1 MDATTWQI
9 ISIVGYSLAGALLIT
24 AIVLFFK
31 MKVPAIIGEFTGRT
45 AARQIQ
51 EIREHRGNKRHQ
63 PNVFDV
69 DPEIIRE
76 PVVSDEL
83 EPVNRTVLEA
93 KGETEDHSGPT
104 VLGSLP
110 TEVLD
115 PDQQERYL
123 YPEAFSEEGSEGTE
137 VLVEDRDVWKGQA
150 SEKEER
156 YAFTDVLNAEGGQ
169 FVEKEERYS
178 LTDVLSDGSEERSLE
193 KEEQYSLTDVLSD
206 GFEERLLEKEER
218 YSLMDVLSDEGKRL
232 PVSKEERFS
241 LTDVLAED
249 RKEKPVSKKDRYAL
263 TDVLNAYREGQP
275 LEKEVLYALTDIL
288 NDEKKAISSEGRIA
302 ATGKRSSSDRV
313 VPLSLTEILGNYKEG
328 EPPTVDAGK
337 ELLLSLTEVLSNEK
351 EAMMEAKSKEREVL
365 LSLTEILTTNQEK
378 PSASVEVPKEVLL
391 SLTEI
396 LSKNTGVVSNS
407 AEKDSKEAMPVS
419 TDEREV
425 LRPRTE
431 VLSEKREDQMPRTDV
446 LTDETE
452 VLDYGT
458 ELLREDQ
465 GTTVLYPTAELENES
480 EKDVPTVAF
489 KVVKD
494 IKVTHTN
501 KKI

>member
-9 ISIVGYSLAGALLIT
+9 ISIVGYSLAGTLLIT

-31 MKVPAIIGEFTGRT
+31 MKVPAIIGDLTGRT

-69 DPEIIRE
+69 DPGIIRE
-76 PVVSDEL
+76 PVVSAGV
-83 EPVNRTVLEA
+83 EPVNRTVLEE
-93 KGETEDHSGPT
+93 KGETEDHSRPT

-115 PDQQERYL
+115 QDQQERYL
-123 YPEAFSEEGSEGTE
+123 YPEAFSKEGSEGTE
-137 VLVEDRDVWKGQA
+137 VLVEDMDVWKGQF

-156 YAFTDVLNAEGGQ
+156 DAFTDVLNDEGGQ
-169 FVEKEERYS
+169 FVEKGERYSLTDVLSDGREGQPLEKEERYSLTDVLNDGREERRLEKEERYS
-178 LTDVLSDGSEERSLE
+178 LTDVLS
-193 KEEQYSLTDVLSD
+193 
-206 GFEERLLEKEER
+206 
-218 YSLMDVLSDEGKRL
+218 
-232 PVSKEERFS
+232 
-241 LTDVLAED
+241 ED
-249 RKEKPVSKKDRYAL
+249 QKEKPVSKEERYAL
-263 TDVLNAYREGQP
+263 TDVLNAHREGQP
-275 LEKEVLYALTDIL
+275 LEKEILYALTDVL
-288 NDEKKAISSEGRIA
+288 NDEKKPISSEGLNA
-302 ATGKRSSSDRV
+302 ATGRRSSSDRV
-313 VPLSLTEILGNYKEG
+313 VPLSLTEILDSYKEV
-328 EPPTVDAGK
+328 EPPTADAGK
-337 ELLLSLTEVLSNEK
+337 ELLLSLTEVLSNDK
-351 EAMMEAKSKEREVL
+351 EVTMEAKSKEREVL
-365 LSLTEILTTNQEK
+365 LSLTEILSTNKEK

-396 LSKNTGVVSNS
+396 LSKNTGIVSS
-407 AEKDSKEAMPVS
+407 PTEKGSKETLSVS

-425 LRPRTE
+425 LRPRNE
-431 VLSEKREDQMPRTDV
+431 VLSDKKEDLRPRTDV
-446 LTDETE
+446 LTNDTE

-458 ELLREDQ
+458 ELLKEDQ

-480 EKDVPTVAF
+480 EKDVPEVAF

-494 IKVTHTN
+494 IKITHTN

>member
-31 MKVPAIIGEFTGRT
+31 MKVPAIIGELTGRT

-69 DPEIIRE
+69 DPGIIRE
-76 PVVSDEL
+76 PVVSEGV
-83 EPVNRTVLEA
+83 EPVSRPVMEA
-93 KGETEDHSGPT
+93 KGATEDHSRPT
-104 VLGSLP
+104 LLGSLP

-115 PDQQERYL
+115 QDEGGL
-123 YPEAFSEEGSEGTE
+123 YPGAFSEEGSEGTE
-137 VLVEDRDVWKGQA
+137 VLVEDMDVWKGPF

-156 YAFTDVLNAEGGQ
+156 DALTDVLNDEGGQ

-178 LTDVLSDGSEERSLE
+178 LTDVLNDGREERHSLTDVLSDDGKRLPVE
-193 KEEQYSLTDVLSD
+193 KEERYSLTDVLSD
-206 GFEERLLEKEER
+206 ERKER
-218 YSLMDVLSDEGKRL
+218 
-232 PVSKEERFS
+232 PVSKEG
-241 LTDVLAED
+241 
-249 RKEKPVSKKDRYAL
+249 RYAL
-263 TDVLNAYREGQP
+263 TDVLNAHREGQL
-275 LEKEVLYALTDIL
+275 LEKEVLYALTDVL
-288 NDEKKAISSEGRIA
+288 NDEKKLISSEGRNA
-302 ATGKRSSSDRV
+302 ATGRRSSSDRV
-313 VPLSLTEILGNYKEG
+313 VPLSLTEILGSYKEG
-328 EPPTVDAGK
+328 EPPIADAGK

-351 EAMMEAKSKEREVL
+351 EATAEAKSKEREVL
-365 LSLTEILTTNQEK
+365 LSLTEILSTNQEK
-378 PSASVEVPKEVLL
+378 PSASVEVPKKVLL

-396 LSKNTGVVSNS
+396 LSKNTGVVSSS
-407 AEKDSKEAMPVS
+407 AEKGSKEAMPVA
-419 TDEREV
+419 TDETEI

-431 VLSEKREDQMPRTDV
+431 VLSDKKEDLRPRTDV
-446 LTDETE
+446 LTNDTE

-480 EKDVPTVAF
+480 EKYVPEVAF
-489 KVVKD
+489 KIVKD

>member
-31 MKVPAIIGEFTGRT
+31 MKVPAIIGELTGRT

-69 DPEIIRE
+69 DPGIVRE
-76 PVVSDEL
+76 PLVSEGF
-83 EPVNRTVLEA
+83 EPVSRPVMEA
-93 KGETEDHSGPT
+93 KGETEDHSRPT
-104 VLGSLP
+104 LLGSLP

-115 PDQQERYL
+115 QDEGGLYL
-123 YPEAFSEEGSEGTE
+123 GTFSEKGFEGTE
-137 VLVEDRDVWKGQA
+137 ILSDGH
-150 SEKEER
+150 EER
-156 YAFTDVLNAEGGQ
+156 LLEKGERYSLTDVLNDGRQGQ
-169 FVEKEERYS
+169 SPEKEERYS
-178 LTDVLSDGSEERSLE
+178 LTDVLAEE
-193 KEEQYSLTDVLSD
+193 
-206 GFEERLLEKEER
+206 
-218 YSLMDVLSDEGKRL
+218 
-232 PVSKEERFS
+232 
-241 LTDVLAED
+241 
-249 RKEKPVSKKDRYAL
+249 RKEKPVSKEDRYAL
-263 TDVLNAYREGQP
+263 TDVLNAHLEDQP
-275 LEKEVLYALTDIL
+275 LENDVHYALTDVL
-288 NDEKKAISSEGRIA
+288 NDEKKPISSEGRNA
-302 ATGKRSSSDRV
+302 APRRRASSDRV
-313 VPLSLTEILGNYKEG
+313 VPLSLTEILDNYKEG
-328 EPPTVDAGK
+328 EPPTADAGN

-351 EAMMEAKSKEREVL
+351 EVTMEAKLKEREVL
-365 LSLTEILTTNQEK
+365 LSLTEILSTNAEK
-378 PSASVEVPKEVLL
+378 SSASVEVPKEVLL

-396 LSKNTGVVSNS
+396 LSKNAAVVSAS
-407 AEKDSKEAMPVS
+407 SEKGSKEALSVS
-419 TDEREV
+419 TDERDV

-431 VLSEKREDQMPRTDV
+431 VLSDKKEDLRPRTDV
-446 LTDETE
+446 LTTETE

-458 ELLREDQ
+458 ELLAEDQ

-480 EKDVPTVAF
+480 GKDVPAVSF

>member
-31 MKVPAIIGEFTGRT
+31 MKVPAIIGELTGRT

-69 DPEIIRE
+69 DPGIIRE
-76 PVVSDEL
+76 PVVSEGL
-83 EPVNRTVLEA
+83 EPISRPVMEA
-93 KGETEDHSGPT
+93 KGETEDHSRPT
-104 VLGSLP
+104 LLGSLP

-115 PDQQERYL
+115 QDEGGL
-123 YPEAFSEEGSEGTE
+123 YPGAFSEEGSEGTE
-137 VLVEDRDVWKGQA
+137 VLAEDTDVWKGQF

-156 YAFTDVLNAEGGQ
+156 DAFTDVLNDGREERYSLTDVLSDDGKRLP
-169 FVEKEERYS
+169 VEKEERYS
-178 LTDVLSDGSEERSLE
+178 LTDVLNDGREG
-193 KEEQYSLTDVLSD
+193 QP
-206 GFEERLLEKEER
+206 LEKEER
-218 YSLMDVLSDEGKRL
+218 YSLTDVLSK
-232 PVSKEERFS
+232 
-241 LTDVLAED
+241 D
-249 RKEKPVSKKDRYAL
+249 RQEKPVSKDDRYAL
-263 TDVLNAYREGQP
+263 TDVLNAHREGQP
-275 LEKEVLYALTDIL
+275 LENDVLYALTDVL
-288 NDEKKAISSEGRIA
+288 NDEKKPISSAGRNA
-302 ATGKRSSSDRV
+302 APGRRTSSDRV
-313 VPLSLTEILGNYKEG
+313 VPLSLTEILDNYKEG
-328 EPPTVDAGK
+328 EPSTADAGK

-351 EAMMEAKSKEREVL
+351 EVTMEAKSKEREVL
-365 LSLTEILTTNQEK
+365 LSLTEILSTNNEK

-396 LSKNTGVVSNS
+396 LSKNTGVVSSS
-407 AEKDSKEAMPVS
+407 AEKGSKEALSVS

-431 VLSEKREDQMPRTDV
+431 VLSDKKEDLRPQTDV
-446 LTDETE
+446 LTNETE

-458 ELLREDQ
+458 ELLADDQ

-480 EKDVPTVAF
+480 EKDVPAVAF